1 MTGSRQMLSCAQ
13 VVELVTDY
21 VEGQLD
27 SADRL
32 RFEEHVAICPPC
44 RGFLSQMRVTRRLV
58 GSVPIEPLAP
68 SLEQALVDAFDDW
81 AQTK

>member
-1 MTGSRQMLSCAQ
+1 MTDSRSMLSCAQ
-13 VVELVTDY
+13 VVQLVTDY

-44 RGFLSQMRVTRRLV
+44 RGFLSQMRVTRRVV
-58 GSVPIEPLAP
+58 GSVPVEPVTPALA
-68 SLEQALVDAFDDW
+68 QALVDAFDDW
-81 AQTK
+81 SQKK